1 MNTSRTNRN
10 TAALLGV
17 ALAASLGLS
26 QAASAQTGGALFSAT
41 DLPHGYM
48 AMVGEG
54 KCGEGKCGGDKKD
67 DKKDSEGKCGEGKC
81 GGDKEGDKK
90 DGEGKCGEGKCGSA

>member
-1 MNTSRTNRN
+1 MTKSKPHCN
-10 TAALLGV
+10 TATLLGA
-17 ALAASLGLS
+17 ALVASLGLS
-26 QAASAQTGGALFSAT
+26 QAASAQAGGALFSAT

-54 KCGEGKCGGDKKD
+54 KCGEGKCGGNKQGEEEKD
-67 DKKDSEGKCGEGKC
+67 GEGKCGEGKC
-81 GGDKEGDKK
+81 GGDSGDKK